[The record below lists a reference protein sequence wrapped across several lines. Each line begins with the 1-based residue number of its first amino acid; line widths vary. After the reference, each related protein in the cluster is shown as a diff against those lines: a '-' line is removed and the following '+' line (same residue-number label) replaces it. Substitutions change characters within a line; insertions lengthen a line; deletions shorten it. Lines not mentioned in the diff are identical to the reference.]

1 MISYIIQIG
10 YSKEFKFDDYDNAI
24 NFALSALESQ
34 KESDEII
41 MKFKE
46 E

>member
-1 MISYIIQIG
+1 MKFIVTVG
-10 YSKEFKFDDYDNAI
+10 CKEFEFGNCDQALD
-24 NFALSALESQ
+24 FALSALESQ
-34 KESDEII
+34 TESDEII